1 MLPCQPHATQHRAP
15 LRYKH
20 GFDGVE
26 QRSQRL
32 NRVHGKV
39 RARCRLM
46 THCGLTLL
54 GVLPAFAKGDA
65 LEVVSVDGIKN
76 REMRFCSHEFR
87 PPPPQS
93 QCWTELV
100 RLLIGA
106 VVWISL
112 HSPRLP
118 SHACTNF
125 EIGGKGVDARA
136 GAKMIHSRLLLPS
149 MDSVLSKFYI
159 SQSHIQAFLYTG
171 MRFWLKRLLHD
182 DCNGACVAS
191 APIHGHVVASHHAMR

>member
-46 THCGLTLL
+46 THRGLTLL

-65 LEVVSVDGIKN
+65 LEVVSV
-76 REMRFCSHEFR
+76 
-87 PPPPQS
+87 
-93 QCWTELV
+93 
-100 RLLIGA
+100 
-106 VVWISL
+106 
-112 HSPRLP
+112 
-118 SHACTNF
+118 
-125 EIGGKGVDARA
+125 
-136 GAKMIHSRLLLPS
+136 
-149 MDSVLSKFYI
+149 LSKVYI

-171 MRFWLKRLLHD
+171 MRFWLTRLLHD

-191 APIHGHVVASHHAMR
+191 APTHGHALASQRTLR

>member
-65 LEVVSVDGIKN
+65 LEVVSVDGIKS
-76 REMRFCSHEFR
+76 REMRFCSHEVR

-93 QCWTELV
+93 
-100 RLLIGA
+100 R
-106 VVWISL
+106 
-112 HSPRLP
+112 
-118 SHACTNF
+118 
-125 EIGGKGVDARA
+125 VDARA

-171 MRFWLKRLLHD
+171 MRIWITRLLHD

-191 APIHGHVVASHHAMR
+191 APTHGHALASQRARQYKC

>member
-65 LEVVSVDGIKN
+65 LEVVFVDGIKN
-76 REMRFCSHEFR
+76 LEMRFCSHEFR
-87 PPPPQS
+87 PPLPPNLNVGLNS
-93 QCWTELV
+93 LDSLSGRLFGFLCTPRDCHRTLAPTLKLGV
-100 RLLIGA
+100 RGLMPEP
-106 VVWISL
+106 VQ
-112 HSPRLP
+112 
-118 SHACTNF
+118 
-125 EIGGKGVDARA
+125 K
-136 GAKMIHSRLLLPS
+136 
-149 MDSVLSKFYI
+149 
-159 SQSHIQAFLYTG
+159 
-171 MRFWLKRLLHD
+171 
-182 DCNGACVAS
+182 
-191 APIHGHVVASHHAMR
+191 